1 MKKIAAL
8 SLSLF
13 VAGCS
18 TLETVDAP
26 TTSSPAV
33 ASALECPGTTELP
46 AQFKEFFEAVEDPE
60 LLNKAL
66 GEPDKGGLCK
76 GQVYVSKVELPVN
89 FFRAWNSTNPYSEFG
104 RWWAFGIPEG
114 STSQYREDYEICF
127 QWSPLD
133 RLVSCPLKANQK
145 IVVGPGQSA
154 VCSEY
159 LSYPASS
166 ALQIYIDNAND
177 AFEKDECLK
186 AVDEFNWKE
195 I

>member
-26 TTSSPAV
+26 ATSSPAV

-76 GQVYVSKVELPVN
+76 GQVYVSKVELPAN

>member
-1 MKKIAAL
+1 MKKVAAL
-8 SLSLF
+8 SFSMF
-13 VAGCS
+13 MVGCS
-18 TLETVDAP
+18 TVHVADRAEQP
-26 TTSSPAV
+26 TPVAV
-33 ASALECPGTTELP
+33 AVQECPGSTELP
-46 AQFKEFFEAVEDPE
+46 AQFTEFFEAIDDPE

-66 GEPDKGGLCK
+66 GEPEKGGLCK
-76 GQVYVSKVELPVN
+76 GQVYVSKVDLPAN

-133 RLVSCPLKANQK
+133 RLVSCPLKAKQK

-159 LSYPASS
+159 LSYPASA

-177 AFEKDECLK
+177 AFDQDNCLK
-186 AVDEFNWKE
+186 AVDEFSWKE

>member
-13 VAGCS
+13 MVGCS
-18 TLETVDAP
+18 TIEITDTAAQTEPVV
-26 TTSSPAV
+26 AV
-33 ASALECPGTTELP
+33 AQECPGVTELP
-46 AQFKEFFEAVEDPE
+46 ESFQEYFEAIEDPE

-76 GQVYVSKVELPVN
+76 GQVYISKVDLPEN
-89 FFRAWNSTNPYSEFG
+89 FYRAWNSTNPYSEFG

-114 STSQYREDYEICF
+114 GTSQYREDYEICF

-133 RLVSCPLKANQK
+133 RLVSCPLKAGQK

-159 LSYPASS
+159 LSYPASA

-177 AFEKDECLK
+177 AFAQDSCLK
-186 AVDEFNWKE
+186 AVDEFSWKE

>member
-26 TTSSPAV
+26 ATSSPAV